1 MEKQKTYYKRL
12 TLGRLESSS
21 EFKEKRT
28 KKLKPIKDKEFEI
41 EKLKITVRDLNLQD
55 KQNRQLNKNLKGSV
69 ILEISNRSPLSG
81 LLEVND
87 IILEVQKKPINSS
100 SNLNNIVN
108 ETIKQKNTTLLL
120 TVINRSNQRRYLG
133 VKIK

>member
-1 MEKQKTYYKRL
+1 MNLKN
-12 TLGRLESSS
+12 
-21 EFKEKRT
+21 
-28 KKLKPIKDKEFEI
+28 KKLKPIKDREFEI

-108 ETIKQKNTTLLL
+108 ETIKQKHYSLL